1 VAYPLLSPPGGE
13 AQDALGQQYV
23 SDPNNSQFII
33 FNAASTGYFTFKT
46 ASPGYGLAVDAAN
59 KRFYVAE
66 PGVNQVVVY
75 STVSPYK
82 LLGVIK

>member
-1 VAYPLLSPPGGE
+1 MTEVKAELVGSVWKITAKPGD
-13 AQDALGQQYV
+13 QV
-23 SDPNNSQFII
+23 VTN
-33 FNAASTGYFTFKT
+33 
-46 ASPGYGLAVDAAN
+46 GYGIAVDAAN